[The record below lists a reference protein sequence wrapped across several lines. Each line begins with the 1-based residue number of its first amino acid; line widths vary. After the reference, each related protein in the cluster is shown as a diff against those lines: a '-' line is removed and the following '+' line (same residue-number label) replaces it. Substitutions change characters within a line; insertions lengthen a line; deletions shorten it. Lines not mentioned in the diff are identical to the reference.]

1 MSIYTRRGDHGETSL
16 ADGSR
21 VRKDSARVE
30 AYGAV
35 DEANSCI
42 GLARAG
48 VSDPMLAEVL
58 RFAQQRLFNC
68 AAALATP
75 ASPTSGPPRI
85 TVEDVAVLETSVDRL
100 EALTGTPGGFVLEGG
115 SEASARLHIARAILR
130 RAERRAVT
138 LAADEP
144 VDAVLL
150 AFLNRLSDTLFAAA
164 RYANVIAGVPEEPW
178 DPNAPRPTYG
188 E

>member
-48 VSDPMLAEVL
+48 VSDPHARRGPAL
-58 RFAQQRLFNC
+58 RP
-68 AAALATP
+68 AAALQLLGVALATP
-75 ASPTSGPPRI
+75 ASRHVGTAAHHRRGRRG
-85 TVEDVAVLETSVDRL
+85 TRDRRSTGSKRV
-100 EALTGTPGGFVLEGG
+100 TGTPGGFVLEGG

-144 VDAVLL
+144 VDA
-150 AFLNRLSDTLFAAA
+150 AACS
-164 RYANVIAGVPEEPW
+164 PS
-178 DPNAPRPTYG
+178 
-188 E
+188 